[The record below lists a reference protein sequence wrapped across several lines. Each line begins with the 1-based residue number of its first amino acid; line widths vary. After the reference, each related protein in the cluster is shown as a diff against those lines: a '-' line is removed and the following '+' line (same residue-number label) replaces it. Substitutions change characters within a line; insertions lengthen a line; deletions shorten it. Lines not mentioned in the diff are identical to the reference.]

1 MCCFLNLLSDDTG
14 QDLIEYALL
23 TAVIGLAGAA
33 WWASVTT
40 EIGAPPGGGTTA
52 CKTCGCRRTHKCRPG
67 GHGSQ

>member
-23 TAVIGLAGAA
+23 TAVIGLTGAA

-40 EIGAPPGGGTTA
+40 GIGTAYRGWYNGMRDLWVPPD
-52 CKTCGCRRTHKCRPG
+52 P
-67 GHGSQ
+67 